1 MAADGTSLSFG
12 IKTSQAGL
20 GYAEIL
26 RVWREADH
34 VPEFQDAWLWDHL
47 VPLRGDV
54 TGAAL
59 EAWTLLAALA
69 AQTGRLRLGVIVT
82 SNRIR
87 PPAVLAKMAATVDVI
102 AAGRLVFGI
111 GAGGSATGDPGYAQL
126 VHREYD
132 PYGIDVVPVDE
143 ALAALAE
150 TCTLIKR
157 LWSEEKPFDFDG
169 RCYRLRGA
177 VCEPKPVQRPHPPIM
192 IGSGG
197 ERHGL
202 RIVAEHADIW
212 SSPTFT
218 APDFRRKSAI
228 LDDHCA
234 AIGRD
239 PAEITRSVQV
249 FFTAQ
254 EPASGTAR
262 HPGPAAAR
270 ELLAELIDG
279 GAGHCVLSCI
289 GMPSVQWVADEIIRP
304 VRAMTG
310 HDGRLVVPLDRGG
323 LLSRSRGGSRW
334 RSGGGRSRSVRGRV
348 PGSWPRRGWR
358 HGRSGRPSA
367 RLGRAGSAQDL
378 PRSPGQRPR
387 TRPRSARR
395 EDRPGG
401 ACRR

>member
-1 MAADGTSLSFG
+1 MTSLSFG
-12 IKTSQAGL
+12 VKTSQAGL
-20 GYAEIL
+20 GYDEIL
-26 RVWREADH
+26 RIWREADQ
-34 VPEFQDAWLWDHL
+34 VPEFSDAWLWDHL

-69 AQTGRLRLGVIVT
+69 AQTSRLRLGVIVT

-111 GAGGSATGDPGYAQL
+111 GAGGSATSDLAHASL
-126 VHREYD
+126 VNREYGA
-132 PYGIDVVPVDE
+132 YGIDVVPAAE

-150 TCTLIKR
+150 TCTLVKR
-157 LWSEEKPFDFDG
+157 LWSEDQPFDFDG
-169 RCYRLRGA
+169 RWYRLTGA
-177 VCEPKPVQRPHPPIM
+177 ICEPKPVQRPRPPIM

-218 APDFRRKSAI
+218 AADFRRKNAI

-254 EPASGTAR
+254 EPSPGTTAR

-270 ELLAELIDG
+270 ELLAELIDA
-279 GAGHCVLSCI
+279 GARHCVLACV
-289 GMPSVQWVADEIIRP
+289 GLTSVQWVADEIVRP

-310 HDGRLVVPLDRGG
+310 HDAGRTAVA
-323 LLSRSRGGSRW
+323 S
-334 RSGGGRSRSVRGRV
+334 
-348 PGSWPRRGWR
+348 
-358 HGRSGRPSA
+358 
-367 RLGRAGSAQDL
+367 
-378 PRSPGQRPR
+378 
-387 TRPRSARR
+387 
-395 EDRPGG
+395 
-401 ACRR
+401 

>member
-1 MAADGTSLSFG
+1 MPANSTSLSFG

-20 GYAEIL
+20 GYDEIL
-26 RVWREADH
+26 RVWREADQA
-34 VPEFQDAWLWDHL
+34 PEFEHAWLWDHL

-69 AQTGRLRLGVIVT
+69 AQTRRLGLGVIVT

-87 PPAVLAKMAATVDVI
+87 PPAVLAKMAATVDII
-102 AAGRLVFGI
+102 AGGRLVFGI
-111 GAGGSATGDPGYAQL
+111 GAGGSASSDPAHAAM

-132 PYGIDVVPVDE
+132 PFGIDVVPTGA

-150 TCTLIKR
+150 TCTLVKR
-157 LWSEEKPFDFDG
+157 LWIEAKPFDFNG
-169 RCYRLRGA
+169 NCYQLSGA
-177 VCEPKPVQRPHPPIM
+177 ICEPKPVQRPHPPIM

-197 ERHGL
+197 ERYGL

-218 APDFRRKSAI
+218 AADFRRKNAI

-234 AIGRD
+234 AVERD
-239 PAEITRSVQV
+239 PAEIIRSVQV

-254 EPASGTAR
+254 EPSGGTAR

-270 ELLAELIDG
+270 ELLAELIDA
-279 GAGHCVLSCI
+279 GARHCVLACI
-289 GMPSVQWVADEIIRP
+289 GMPSVRWVADEIVNP

-310 HDGRLVVPLDRGG
+310 YPV
-323 LLSRSRGGSRW
+323 
-334 RSGGGRSRSVRGRV
+334 
-348 PGSWPRRGWR
+348 
-358 HGRSGRPSA
+358 
-367 RLGRAGSAQDL
+367 AG
-378 PRSPGQRPR
+378 
-387 TRPRSARR
+387 
-395 EDRPGG
+395 
-401 ACRR
+401 

>member
-1 MAADGTSLSFG
+1 MASDGALLSFG
-12 IKTSQAGL
+12 IKTSQGGL
-20 GYAEIL
+20 GYEEIL

-69 AQTGRLRLGVIVT
+69 AQTSRLRLGVIVT

-111 GAGGSATGDPGYAQL
+111 GAGGSATSDPAHAQL

-132 PYGIDVVPVDE
+132 AYGIEVVPAGE

-150 TCTLIKR
+150 TCTLVKR
-157 LWSEEKPFDFDG
+157 LWSEERPFDFDG
-169 RCYRLRGA
+169 RCYRLSGA

-218 APDFRRKSAI
+218 AADFRRKSAV

-239 PAEITRSVQV
+239 PAEIIRSVQV
-249 FFTAQ
+249 IFTAR
-254 EPASGTAR
+254 EPSSGTAR

-270 ELLAELIDG
+270 ELLAELIDA
-279 GAGHCVLSCI
+279 GARHCVLACI
-289 GMPSVQWVADEIIRP
+289 GLPSVRWVADEIIRP

-310 HDGRLVVPLDRGG
+310 YDGRLAMVPPLRLQAHLVAGRIAVA
-323 LLSRSRGGSRW
+323 SR
-334 RSGGGRSRSVRGRV
+334 
-348 PGSWPRRGWR
+348 
-358 HGRSGRPSA
+358 
-367 RLGRAGSAQDL
+367 
-378 PRSPGQRPR
+378 
-387 TRPRSARR
+387 
-395 EDRPGG
+395 
-401 ACRR
+401 